1 MLLLAIVGEYIEID
15 GERVIFCLHS
25 PALFASP
32 ASRTKVLSSRFLSR
46 VLSTRSRADRSVVI
60 MHATQVVLI
69 DGTAHSPA
77 QSRTCNLVE
86 AKMYSAVN
94 ARVGD
99 VVGNL
104 LK

>member
-15 GERVIFCLHS
+15 GERVIFACILGPCLH
-25 PALFASP
+25 P
-32 ASRTKVLSSRFLSR
+32 ASRTTLLSSRFLSC